1 MAFTETQIK
10 KAKAGE
16 RPVKSFDGYGL
27 FLHVMPTGS
36 KIWRMAYRAKSKQT
50 AC

>member
-1 MAFTETQIK
+1 MALTDTHINE
-10 KAKAGE
+10 AKASE
-16 RPVKSFDGYGL
+16 KPVKSFDGYGL

-36 KIWRMAYRAKSKQT
+36 KIWRTAYRAKSKQT